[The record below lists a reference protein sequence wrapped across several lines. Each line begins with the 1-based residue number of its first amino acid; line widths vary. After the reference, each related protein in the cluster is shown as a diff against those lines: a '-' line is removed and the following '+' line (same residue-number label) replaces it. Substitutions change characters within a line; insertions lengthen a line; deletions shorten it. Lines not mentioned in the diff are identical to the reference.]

1 VARHT
6 QPLADDIGSAEIG
19 VLLDEPLIEGSPDFE
34 PVLTSDQWASLIQQR
49 AAAGRPLHLAE
60 VR

>member
-1 VARHT
+1 MTLVFS
-6 QPLADDIGSAEIG
+6 LADDLGNAEIG
-19 VLLDEPLIEGSPDFE
+19 VLLDEPLLEGADGFLPT
-34 PVLTSDQWASLIQQR
+34 LTSDQWASLLQQR